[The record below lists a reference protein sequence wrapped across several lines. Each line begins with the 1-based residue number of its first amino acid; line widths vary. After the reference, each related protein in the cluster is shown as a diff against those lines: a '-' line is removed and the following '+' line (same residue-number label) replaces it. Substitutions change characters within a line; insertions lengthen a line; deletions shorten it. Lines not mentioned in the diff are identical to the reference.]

1 MKVKSHWLTDA
12 KRVKTNKYSRGR
24 RISPKFVVM
33 HFTAGWSESGDIH
46 VLTKSKSKVSC
57 QLIVQRDGTV
67 IETMPLNNRAWHAGP
82 SRAHG
87 YTDLNSHS
95 IGIEFCNLGWLKKQP
110 NGTYRHWNG
119 FIVDGAS
126 GEVVNS
132 KRVDFVP
139 SGVSD
144 ITAWPHTVGG
154 VPGSGTFAWEPYTEA
169 QLEAG
174 DAIVEALRDAYGVK
188 WVVSHEEIDT
198 RGWKSDPGPAFPL
211 QRYQNLVSNRETG
224 QEEIN
229 GATTLWYPVVE
240 LNVRRQPEMLDNV
253 ITTIKSDDN
262 VVIVGKHNK
271 WYLIQSMKT
280 EAEGWVY
287 SSYLRRRN
295 P

>member
-1 MKVKSHWLTDA
+1 MKVKSHWLDTA
-12 KRVKTNKYSRGR
+12 TRIKTNKYSRGR
-24 RISPKFVVM
+24 RISPKFIVM

-46 VLTKSKSKVSC
+46 VLTKSNSQVSC

-67 IETMPLNNRAWHAGP
+67 VQTMPLNNRAWHAGP

-87 YTDLNSHS
+87 YKDLNSHS
-95 IGIEFCNLGWLKKQP
+95 IGIEFCNLGWLKDLG

-119 FIVDGAS
+119 FIVDAAS

-132 KRVDFVP
+132 TKVKTVP
-139 SGVSD
+139 SDVKD
-144 ITAWPHTVGG
+144 IEQWIHTKGG
-154 VPGSGTFAWEPYTEA
+154 VPGSGMFAWEPYTEA

-174 DAIVEALRDAYGVK
+174 DAITEALRDAYGIK

-211 QRYQNLVSNRETG
+211 QRYQSIVSNRETNE
-224 QEEIN
+224 EEID
-229 GATTLWYPVVE
+229 GESTLWYPVVN

-253 ITTIKSDDN
+253 ITTIDPQDN
-262 VVIVGKHNK
+262 VTIIGKHDK
-271 WYLIQSMKT
+271 WYLIRTIARDK
-280 EAEGWVY
+280 EGWVY